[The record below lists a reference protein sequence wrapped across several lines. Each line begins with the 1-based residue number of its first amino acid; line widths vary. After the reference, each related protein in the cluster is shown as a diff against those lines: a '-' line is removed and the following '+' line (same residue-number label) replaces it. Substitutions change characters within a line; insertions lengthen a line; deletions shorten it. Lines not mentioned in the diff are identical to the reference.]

1 MDRKAAGIVRT
12 VDALGR
18 IVLPAEIRE
27 KLGVRE
33 NDGLELLWDGDRLLL
48 QKHEPACTFCGATD
62 DVVPFASKAICRA
75 CREKISKLR

>member
-1 MDRKAAGIVRT
+1 MKATGMVRK

-33 NDGLELLWDGDRLLL
+33 KDSMEFFWSDDHLVLE
-48 QKHEPACTFCGATD
+48 KHEPACTFCGGTD
-62 DVVPFASKAICRA
+62 GIVTFAGKNVCRA
-75 CREKISKLR
+75 CRAKISESK